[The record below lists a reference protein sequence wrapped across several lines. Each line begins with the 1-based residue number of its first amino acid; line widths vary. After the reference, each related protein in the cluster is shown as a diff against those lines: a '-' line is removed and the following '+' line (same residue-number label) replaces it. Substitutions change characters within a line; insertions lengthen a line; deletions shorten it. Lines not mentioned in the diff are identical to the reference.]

1 MKMKTIRGSSAI
13 VVLSF
18 AAVVLLVIGVVYY
31 VTKPTSPLDSNAANK
46 GNKYGLSK
54 APEQVG
60 ERGPRMSIS
69 PKPSEIEN
77 SDDLDKTE
85 QDLDTTDVNQT
96 DSEVIQVSN
105 SL

>member
-1 MKMKTIRGSSAI
+1 MTGSSAI

-18 AAVVLLVIGVVYY
+18 AAVVLLVIGIAYY
-31 VTKPTSPLDSNAANK
+31 ATKPTSPLDSNAANR

-54 APEQVG
+54 SPEEAQ
-60 ERGPRMSIS
+60 RIPHMSIT

-77 SDDLDKTE
+77 SDDLDKTD
-85 QDLDTTDVNQT
+85 QDLDTIDVNQT
-96 DSEVIQVSN
+96 DSEVTQVSN